1 MTDRSAIGIPP
12 TFPGAPWLATH
23 QATVDGVLAGTGVSR
38 RVISR
43 GARFE
48 NEDHWTALRF
58 SNLMIEWARKH
69 PRAAPFFEVITGWVN
84 KANKPPKDYQ
94 PRIIIART
102 PKKLNHRVALALVG
116 GGNHE
121 AWHTLFGRRKPLHE
135 NEMGRLVNPR
145 WAKLKD
151 WSCRVRLLRLLFRI
165 IEDIR
170 IERRGIERQPATR
183 QSMIDL
189 QDYILAQEEQD
200 RLRAQAQGLSEED
213 CFNPFSVLTGTFRD
227 LGFGYNT
234 RASREILTRR
244 KLHQPEIVSLVGAVL
259 QEHLQECIELAGDD
273 DLGFIRKGM
282 DVVIALEE
290 HLEIQEESE
299 GGDETTE
306 DSSAVPDEGEGEGE
320 GEGAG
325 TASLQEA
332 LDSAKNDAPKLRE
345 VGDAL
350 GEAFAQANLKEEDLQ
365 GDELPWRPFDTSLD
379 VAEFPA
385 GADLSKEQDQANE
398 LLAKV
403 KRPIADLR
411 AKFRVLMRALEMRE
425 DEHGLRK
432 GPRLSERMLVDTY
445 VEIMDDVPPT
455 RAYSDIAEEID
466 TSVALV
472 LSRDQSSSTVSI
484 KDQLDQCMFAMAEP
498 VENIGGQV
506 MAFGWRTG
514 QPGSEPA
521 DPHKGIYHRYHGMQ
535 YDVFKTFGERLAN
548 VKARFTRTVSKGGTP
563 MADGIEYGL
572 MALSDRPEAHR
583 LLFVIT
589 DGKPPSQLLPIIRNQ
604 VRRAKK
610 AGVHVVGVG
619 CGEAGMKKRTLAE
632 PNPLPY
638 VADVFEDWVYEEDV
652 ADLPQPLVRKL
663 SQILHKTAHK
673 RGHRVPQESID
684 EA

>member
-1 MTDRSAIGIPP
+1 MSDRSAIGIPP

-23 QATVDGVLAGTGVSR
+23 QATVDNVLAGTGLKRHV
-38 RVISR
+38 VSR

-48 NEDHWTALRF
+48 NEDHWPALRF
-58 SNLMIEWARKH
+58 ANLMIKWARKH
-69 PRAAPFFEVITGWVN
+69 PGAAPSFEMVSEWVTN
-84 KANKPPKDYQ
+84 ANKEPRDLQ

-121 AWHTLFGRRKPLHE
+121 AWHTLFGRRKPLHAS
-135 NEMGRLVNPR
+135 EMWRLVNPR
-145 WAKLKD
+145 WEKLKD
-151 WSCRVRLLRLLFRI
+151 WSGRVRLLDLLFRI

-170 IERRGIERQPATR
+170 IERRGIGRQPATR
-183 QSMIDL
+183 QSLIDL

-200 RLRAQAQGLSEED
+200 RLRAQAEGLSEED

-234 RASREILTRR
+234 MASREIMARR
-244 KLHQPEIVSLVGAVL
+244 KQYQPEIVSLVGTEL
-259 QEHLQECIELAGDD
+259 QEHLQECAELGADD

-290 HLEIQEESE
+290 YLEIQEQSEGEEQPSEEEPAERPPHESE
-299 GGDETTE
+299 EGGIGN
-306 DSSAVPDEGEGEGE
+306 A
-320 GEGAG
+320 
-325 TASLQEA
+325 LQAA
-332 LDSAKNDAPKLRE
+332 LDAEGNDAPELRG
-345 VGDAL
+345 VRDTL
-350 GEAFAQANLKEEDLQ
+350 SEAFSQANFKEEDVQ
-365 GDELPWRPFDTSLD
+365 GDELPWCPYDTSLD
-379 VAEFPA
+379 VAEFA
-385 GADLSKEQDQANE
+385 SSGADLNEDQTEANR
-398 LLAKV
+398 LLTKV
-403 KRPIADLR
+403 KKPIADLR

-472 LSRDQSSSTVSI
+472 LSRDQSSSTAGI
-484 KDQLDQCMFAMAEP
+484 KEELDQCMLAVAEP

-506 MAFGWRTG
+506 MAFGWRVGATG
-514 QPGSEPA
+514 I
-521 DPHKGIYHRYHGMQ
+521 DPKDAHKGFYHRFVGMR
-535 YDVFKTFGERLAN
+535 YDIFKTFGERLAN
-548 VKARFTRTVSKGGTP
+548 VKGRFTRTISKGGTP

-604 VRRAKK
+604 IRRAKK

-619 CGEAGMKKRTLAE
+619 CGKAGMKKRTLAE

-638 VADVFEDWVYEEDV
+638 VANVFEDWVYEEDV

-663 SQILHKTAHK
+663 SQILHKTAQK
-673 RGHRVPQESID
+673 RGRRVPQESL
-684 EA
+684 